1 MQNNN
6 NTPQVLTTE
15 AGQQILDQ
23 FLVENNIPCTADCI
37 IEELNTDT
45 CNIGLFNANSIS
57 IQQGFEGQMIEGRGG
72 VTFIDGNNN
81 RLYIRMSYFG
91 CADLVGFTRYASQ
104 DEYGSASF
112 RIQMSAMEQSGGE
125 DAVWQIGLNIASM
138 VEFGT
143 GGINDE
149 VRQAEELA
157 EQIEQ
162 EIRERLGE

>member
-6 NTPQVLTTE
+6 NTPLNTE
-15 AGQQILDQ
+15 AGQEILNQ

-37 IEELNTDT
+37 VDELNDPT
-45 CNIGLFNANSIS
+45 CNIGIFNANSIS

-81 RLYIRMSYFG
+81 RLYMRMSYFG
-91 CADLVGFTRYASQ
+91 CEDLVGFTRYASQ
-104 DEYGSASF
+104 EDYGSASF
-112 RIQMSAMEQSGGE
+112 RIGRPAMEQSGGE
-125 DAVWQIGLNIASM
+125 DAVWRIGLNIASM

-143 GGINDE
+143 GGVSDE

-157 EQIEQ
+157 EQLDRECQ
-162 EIRERLGE
+162 ERFGE

>member
-1 MQNNN
+1 MQNN

-57 IQQGFEGQMIEGRGG
+57 IQQGFEGQVIEGRGG
-72 VTFIDGNNN
+72 VTFIDGNDN
-81 RLYIRMSYFG
+81 RLYMRMSYFG
-91 CADLVGFTRYASQ
+91 SEELVGFTRYASQ
-104 DEYGSASF
+104 EDYGSTSF
-112 RIQMSAMEQSGGE
+112 RIGRPVMEASGGE

-143 GGINDE
+143 GGVNDE

-162 EIRERLGE
+162 EIREMLGE